1 MNNDKIDDGCSDQ
14 SCDSGRRNR
23 FYSKKRLTPATWSV
37 EQDYQL
43 QRRRLLNRAIHG
55 WGVVYGFPLDLLE
68 DDACSGDGGKRLG
81 VGAGFA
87 LDRCGRELLQ
97 VDKLPVQF
105 TDCLAFDRKGS
116 YLEPPEQCRGTPEQN
131 LPWPPE
137 TEKLCF
143 LLQAHYAERLTSP
156 VALRDPCQCEG
167 QEWDQVCE
175 TVRYSLTPID
185 CAQCCRD
192 YGCEL
197 ECDCNRGPC
206 CPEGDHKP
214 APRGGCGCLCQHL
227 LGLDPTSECCSL
239 TTVAKGLRVD
249 LRQGVPLAC
258 VKLGRDRCGDWTFR
272 EVADVCGP
280 RRLVKRNDLLFDLIR
295 GCDLTRI
302 SAISWGD
309 WHRNRDDIVD
319 VEQFAD
325 MFGTQDPAEK
335 GRYRTNF
342 TIEFS
347 RRVDVRTIK
356 ADCFSMTVIARND
369 EDGWGRT
376 LRVPIVGIEIDEKKE
391 KGYSTTAR
399 ILVSSKWASG
409 ALRGISVFG
418 SGITRFEITV
428 RGDYLLDC
436 NGQMVDANA
445 RGLEPAPTGNGTPGD
460 TFFSTFLVTKRESN
474 DAGNS
479 NDI

>member
-1 MNNDKIDDGCSDQ
+1 MNNDKTDDGCSDQ

-23 FYSKKRLTPATWSV
+23 FYSRKRITPDTWSV
-37 EQDYQL
+37 EQDYQQ

-87 LDRCGRELLQ
+87 LDPCGRELLQ
-97 VDKLPVQF
+97 VDKLPVQVA
-105 TDCLAFDRKGS
+105 DCLAFDRKGG
-116 YLEPPEQCRGTPEQN
+116 YLEPPEQPRGAREPN
-131 LPWPPE
+131 FPWPPE
-137 TEKLCF
+137 REKLCF
-143 LLQAHYAERLTSP
+143 LLQAHYAERLISP

-192 YGCEL
+192 DGCEL
-197 ECDCNRGPC
+197 ECKCTRGPC
-206 CPEGDHKP
+206 CPESDHKP
-214 APRGGCGCLCQHL
+214 TPRGGCGCLCQHL
-227 LGLDPTSECCSL
+227 LELDPTPECCSL
-239 TTVAKGLRVD
+239 TTVGKGLRVD
-249 LRQGVPLAC
+249 LSQGVPLAC
-258 VKLGRDRCGDWTFR
+258 VRLGRDRCGDWTFS

-302 SAISWGD
+302 SSISWSD
-309 WHRNRDDIVD
+309 WHRNKSGIVGFD
-319 VEQFAD
+319 AFKSK
-325 MFGTQDPAEK
+325 FGTETSAGSDQN
-335 GRYRTNF
+335 RTEF
-342 TIEFS
+342 WIEFS
-347 RRVDVRTIK
+347 GLVDVATIK
-356 ADCFSMTVIARND
+356 PDCFTMTLIARD
-369 EDGWGRT
+369 DYDGWGRT
-376 LRVPIVGIEIDEKKE
+376 LRVPIVGVEIDEAGHE
-391 KGYSTTAR
+391 GYSTRAC
-399 ILVSSKWASG
+399 ILVDANWVGG
-409 ALRGISVFG
+409 AFDRNSVFS
-418 SGITRFEITV
+418 SGITRFEIAV

-445 RGLEPAPTGNGTPGD
+445 RGLQAAPTGNGTPGD
-460 TFFSTFLVTKRESN
+460 TFYSTFLIARKEGK

-479 NDI
+479 NNI